1 MKNGTE
7 LMVHTTKPLVS
18 EGIFSS
24 SNSPS
29 NCSALSPLST
39 AVTAI

>member
-1 MKNGTE
+1 MIP
-7 LMVHTTKPLVS
+7 MMIHTSKPLVS
-18 EGIFSS
+18 EGIFGSS
-24 SNSPS
+24 SSPS